1 MDSLQTK
8 IKEVIDAKIDTELE
22 KIDDIYYDTDGY
34 DKLKIYLESSDNLLC
49 RNETYPE
56 TYYELDPDKIKEFVH
71 SSIPKLIE
79 IVREDEKEICICAA
93 IQMKDG
99 TIIRGHRHS
108 DAMRTSEQIPKY
120 RDEKMFSGTQGFITS
135 KNRYVGRVEGAKLQ
149 KEAGIKSKMP
159 EGQEYLHGE
168 LYSEDLY

>member
-8 IKEVIDAKIDTELE
+8 IKECLPE
-22 KIDDIYYDTDGY
+22 KKETKLMPRWEWIKGY
-34 DKLKIYLESSDNLLC
+34 NRALL
-49 RNETYPE
+49 
-56 TYYELDPDKIKEFVH
+56 DVH
-71 SSIPKLIE
+71 SSIPKIIE